1 MPAASEKVVR
11 NMAENLIS
19 KVIAYIEKYQMLT
32 PGDVVITGV
41 SGGADS
47 VCLLLTLL
55 EVQKQYDIT
64 IRVVHIEHGI
74 RGGESLADASFVKM
88 LCERKNIPFVLY
100 PFDVPEIAKKSGES
114 LEEAGRRLRY
124 QAFEQEA
131 AAYPGAKIAVAHN
144 QNDNA
149 ETMLHHLVRGSALQ
163 GMSGIAPV
171 RGRIIRPLLGVSRS
185 EIEQYLHEKHQP
197 FRTDATNEEL
207 IYTRNRVRHE
217 VLPVLEE
224 INDQAVAHMAQTAEL
239 LRQTQEYMK
248 RQADHLMEQYVH
260 PGTAGV
266 MIDQEVH
273 TEEAVL
279 RDLLLYEVLGSLAG
293 SKKDIGMSH
302 VKSICELFD
311 RQVGRKISLPYDLCA
326 VRTYGGIRI
335 AKAEGKRADPENT
348 QENVTGIHL
357 QDAPAFTCRM
367 LDSANL
373 QGEIPKNKYTKWLDY
388 DKIKNS
394 LSVRNRR
401 SGDYFWLTEDGKRKK
416 LKQYF
421 VDEKIPQQQRDQIPL
436 VADGSHIVLVVG
448 YRMSAG
454 YKVTEHTKR
463 ILEIQYDGGKEENE

>member
-1 MPAASEKVVR
+1 
-11 NMAENLIS
+11 MAENLIE
-19 KVIAYIEKYQMLT
+19 KVIAYIEKHQMLT

-41 SGGADS
+41 SSGADS
-47 VCLLLTLL
+47 VCLLLALL

-74 RGGESLADASFVKM
+74 RGGESLADASFVKT

-100 PFDVPEIAKKSGES
+100 PFDVPEIAKQSGES

-163 GMSGIAPV
+163 GMAGIAPV

-185 EIEQYLHEKHQP
+185 EIEQYLNKKHQP
-197 FRTDATNEEL
+197 FCTDATNEEL

-224 INDQAVAHMAQTAEL
+224 INDGAVAHMAQTAEL

-248 RQADHLMEQYVH
+248 RQAEHLKKQYVH
-260 PGTAGV
+260 PENDAV
-266 MIDQEVH
+266 IIDREVC
-273 TEEAVL
+273 TEEEVL
-279 RDLLLYEVLGSLAG
+279 RDLLLYELLGSLAG

-302 VKSICELFD
+302 VKGVCELFD
-311 RQVGRKISLPYDLCA
+311 RQVGRKICLPYGLCA

-335 AKAEGKRADPENT
+335 GKADGKRMDMEAPPEN
-348 QENVTGIHL
+348 EPAVCL
-357 QDAPAFTCRM
+357 QNASAFTCRL

-388 DKIKNS
+388 DKIEDS
-394 LSVRNRR
+394 LSVRSRR

-436 VADGSHIVLVVG
+436 VADGSHIVWVVG